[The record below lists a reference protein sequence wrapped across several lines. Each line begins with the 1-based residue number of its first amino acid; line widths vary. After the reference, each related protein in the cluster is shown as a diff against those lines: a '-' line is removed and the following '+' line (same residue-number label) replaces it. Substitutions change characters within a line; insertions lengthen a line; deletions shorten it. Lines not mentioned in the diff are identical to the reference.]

1 MKKIF
6 AIVLA
11 IVMTLSLVL
20 GCSNEKKG
28 ANAAGQQAKVA
39 DTAVKGSSSA
49 SLNDGKATAKE
60 QEKQSGPQVSPNI
73 KTGSSGSAQT
83 AASASGAKVQV
94 EKGKAYTDKDHVAA
108 YIHVY
113 KTLPPNYI
121 TKAQA
126 TKLGWKTSGS
136 LDKVAPGKSIGG
148 DRFGNYEKVLPDK
161 QGRTWK
167 ECDIDYIRGNRNAKR
182 ICYSND
188 GLIYY
193 SGSHY
198 RDFVRMY

>member
-1 MKKIF
+1 MKKVF

-11 IVMTLSLVL
+11 VVMMLSVVL
-20 GCSNEKKG
+20 GCGGKKAAQPAAPQTKITESQDKEKSNTASETTKQKDDKQQKQTSLKTNDPAG
-28 ANAAGQQAKVA
+28 SNA
-39 DTAVKGSSSA
+39 
-49 SLNDGKATAKE
+49 
-60 QEKQSGPQVSPNI
+60 
-73 KTGSSGSAQT
+73 
-83 AASASGAKVQV
+83 ASGAKVKV

-121 TKAQA
+121 TKGQA
-126 TKLGWKTSGS
+126 AKLGWKSEGP

-148 DRFGNYEKVLPDK
+148 DRFNNYEKKLPDK
-161 QGRTWK
+161 QGRTWR

-182 ICYSND
+182 ICFSND

-193 SGSHY
+193 SASHY

>member
-1 MKKIF
+1 MKKVF

-11 IVMTLSLVL
+11 IIMTMSVML
-20 GCSNEKKG
+20 GCSNDKKETPPASLQTKTAQSAETVSNQQSAAKQKNEKIKAKDKQEKKQYGQQG
-28 ANAAGQQAKVA
+28 ANQSQPAPDSTAKVA
-39 DTAVKGSSSA
+39 
-49 SLNDGKATAKE
+49 
-60 QEKQSGPQVSPNI
+60 
-73 KTGSSGSAQT
+73 
-83 AASASGAKVQV
+83 V

-121 TKAQA
+121 TKGQA
-126 TKLGWKTSGS
+126 NKLGWKTKGT

-148 DRFGNYEKVLPDK
+148 DRFGNYEKILPDK
-161 QGRTWK
+161 PGRTWK
-167 ECDIDYIRGNRNAKR
+167 ECDIDYVRGNRNAKR
-182 ICYSND
+182 ICFSND

-198 RDFVRMY
+198 RDFERLY

>member
-1 MKKIF
+1 MKKVF

-11 IVMTLSLVL
+11 IIMTMSVML
-20 GCSNEKKG
+20 GCSNDKKETPPASQQTKTAQSAETVSNQQSAAKQKNEKIKAKDKQEKKQYGQQG
-28 ANAAGQQAKVA
+28 ANQSQPAPDSTAKVA
-39 DTAVKGSSSA
+39 
-49 SLNDGKATAKE
+49 
-60 QEKQSGPQVSPNI
+60 
-73 KTGSSGSAQT
+73 
-83 AASASGAKVQV
+83 V

-121 TKAQA
+121 TKGQA
-126 TKLGWKTSGS
+126 NKLGWKTKGT

-148 DRFGNYEKVLPDK
+148 DRFGNYEKILPDK
-161 QGRTWK
+161 PGRTWK
-167 ECDIDYIRGNRNAKR
+167 ECDIDYVRGNRNAKR
-182 ICYSND
+182 ICFSND

-198 RDFVRMY
+198 RDFERLY

>member
-1 MKKIF
+1 MKKVF

-11 IVMTLSLVL
+11 IIMTMSVML
-20 GCSNEKKG
+20 GCSNDKKETPPASLQTKTAQSAETVSNQQSAAKQKNEKIKAKDKQEKKQYGQQG
-28 ANAAGQQAKVA
+28 ANQSQPAPDSAAKVA
-39 DTAVKGSSSA
+39 
-49 SLNDGKATAKE
+49 
-60 QEKQSGPQVSPNI
+60 
-73 KTGSSGSAQT
+73 
-83 AASASGAKVQV
+83 V

-121 TKAQA
+121 TKGQA
-126 TKLGWKTSGS
+126 NKLGWKTKGT

-148 DRFGNYEKVLPDK
+148 DRFGNYEKILPDK
-161 QGRTWK
+161 PGRTWK
-167 ECDIDYIRGNRNAKR
+167 ECDIDYVRGNRNAKR
-182 ICYSND
+182 ICFSND

-198 RDFVRMY
+198 RDFERLY

>member
-1 MKKIF
+1 MKKVF

-11 IVMTLSLVL
+11 IIMTMSVML
-20 GCSNEKKG
+20 GCSNDKKETPPASQQTKTAQSAETVSNQQSAAKQKNEKIKAQDKQEKKQYGQQG
-28 ANAAGQQAKVA
+28 ANQSQPAPDSTAKVA
-39 DTAVKGSSSA
+39 
-49 SLNDGKATAKE
+49 
-60 QEKQSGPQVSPNI
+60 
-73 KTGSSGSAQT
+73 
-83 AASASGAKVQV
+83 V

-121 TKAQA
+121 TKGQA
-126 TKLGWKTSGS
+126 NKLGWKTKGT

-148 DRFGNYEKVLPDK
+148 DRFGNYEKILPDK
-161 QGRTWK
+161 PGRTWK
-167 ECDIDYIRGNRNAKR
+167 ECDIDYVRGNRNAKR
-182 ICYSND
+182 ICFSND

-198 RDFVRMY
+198 RDFERLY

>member
-1 MKKIF
+1 MKKVF

-11 IVMTLSLVL
+11 IIMTMNVML
-20 GCSNEKKG
+20 GCSNNKKETPPASLQTKTAQSAETVSNQQSAAKQKNEKIKAKDKQEKKQYGQQG
-28 ANAAGQQAKVA
+28 ANQSQPAPDSTAKVA
-39 DTAVKGSSSA
+39 
-49 SLNDGKATAKE
+49 
-60 QEKQSGPQVSPNI
+60 
-73 KTGSSGSAQT
+73 
-83 AASASGAKVQV
+83 V

-121 TKAQA
+121 TKGQA
-126 TKLGWKTSGS
+126 NKLGWKTKGT

-148 DRFGNYEKVLPDK
+148 DRFGNYEKILPDK
-161 QGRTWK
+161 PGRTWK
-167 ECDIDYIRGNRNAKR
+167 ECDIDYVRGNRNAKR
-182 ICYSND
+182 ICFSND

-198 RDFVRMY
+198 RDFERLY

>member
-1 MKKIF
+1 MKKVF

-11 IVMTLSLVL
+11 IIMTMSVML
-20 GCSNEKKG
+20 GCSNDKKETPPASLQTKTAQSAETVSNQQSAAKQKNEKIKAKDKQEKKQY
-28 ANAAGQQAKVA
+28 GQQGVNQSQPAPDSAAKVA
-39 DTAVKGSSSA
+39 
-49 SLNDGKATAKE
+49 
-60 QEKQSGPQVSPNI
+60 
-73 KTGSSGSAQT
+73 
-83 AASASGAKVQV
+83 V

-121 TKAQA
+121 TKGQA
-126 TKLGWKTSGS
+126 NKLGWKTKGT

-148 DRFGNYEKVLPDK
+148 DRFGNYEKILPDK
-161 QGRTWK
+161 PGRTWK
-167 ECDIDYIRGNRNAKR
+167 ECDIDYVRGNRNAKR
-182 ICYSND
+182 ICFSND

-198 RDFVRMY
+198 RDFERLY

>member
-1 MKKIF
+1 MKKVF

-11 IVMTLSLVL
+11 IIMTMSVML
-20 GCSNEKKG
+20 GCSNDKKETPPASQQTKTVQSAETVSNQQSAAKQKNEKIKAKDKQEKKQYGQQG
-28 ANAAGQQAKVA
+28 ANQKQPAPDSAAKVA
-39 DTAVKGSSSA
+39 
-49 SLNDGKATAKE
+49 
-60 QEKQSGPQVSPNI
+60 
-73 KTGSSGSAQT
+73 
-83 AASASGAKVQV
+83 V

-121 TKAQA
+121 TKGQA
-126 TKLGWKTSGS
+126 NKLGWKTKGT

-148 DRFGNYEKVLPDK
+148 DRFGNYEKILPDK
-161 QGRTWK
+161 PGRTWK
-167 ECDIDYIRGNRNAKR
+167 ECDIDYVRGNRNAKR
-182 ICYSND
+182 ICFSND

-198 RDFVRMY
+198 RDFERLY

>member
-1 MKKIF
+1 MKKVF

-11 IVMTLSLVL
+11 IIMTMSVML
-20 GCSNEKKG
+20 GCSNDKKETPPALQQTKTVQSAETVSNQQSAAKQKNEKIKVKDKQEKKQYGQQQG
-28 ANAAGQQAKVA
+28 ANQSQPAPDSAAKVA
-39 DTAVKGSSSA
+39 
-49 SLNDGKATAKE
+49 
-60 QEKQSGPQVSPNI
+60 
-73 KTGSSGSAQT
+73 
-83 AASASGAKVQV
+83 V

-121 TKAQA
+121 TKGQA
-126 TKLGWKTSGS
+126 NKLGWKTKGT

-148 DRFGNYEKVLPDK
+148 DRFGNYEKILPDK
-161 QGRTWK
+161 PGRTWK
-167 ECDIDYIRGNRNAKR
+167 ECDIDYVRGNRNAKR
-182 ICYSND
+182 ICFSND

-198 RDFVRMY
+198 RDFERLY

>member
-1 MKKIF
+1 MKKVF

-11 IVMTLSLVL
+11 IIMTMSVML
-20 GCSNEKKG
+20 GCSNDKKETPPASLQTNTAQSAETVSNQQSAAKQKNEKIKAKDKQEKKQYGQQG
-28 ANAAGQQAKVA
+28 ANQSQPAPDSTAKVA
-39 DTAVKGSSSA
+39 
-49 SLNDGKATAKE
+49 
-60 QEKQSGPQVSPNI
+60 
-73 KTGSSGSAQT
+73 
-83 AASASGAKVQV
+83 V

-121 TKAQA
+121 TKGQA
-126 TKLGWKTSGS
+126 NKLGWKTKGT

-148 DRFGNYEKVLPDK
+148 DRFGNYEKILPDK
-161 QGRTWK
+161 PGRTWK
-167 ECDIDYIRGNRNAKR
+167 ECDIDYVRGNRNAKR
-182 ICYSND
+182 ICFSND

-198 RDFVRMY
+198 RDFERLY

>member
-1 MKKIF
+1 MKKVF

-11 IVMTLSLVL
+11 IIMTMSVML
-20 GCSNEKKG
+20 GCSNDKKETPPASQQTKTVQSAETVSNQQSAAKQKNEKIKAKDKQEKKQYGQQG
-28 ANAAGQQAKVA
+28 ANQSQPASDSTAKVA
-39 DTAVKGSSSA
+39 
-49 SLNDGKATAKE
+49 
-60 QEKQSGPQVSPNI
+60 
-73 KTGSSGSAQT
+73 
-83 AASASGAKVQV
+83 V

-121 TKAQA
+121 TKGQA
-126 TKLGWKTSGS
+126 NKLGWKTKGT

-148 DRFGNYEKVLPDK
+148 DRFGNYEKILPDK
-161 QGRTWK
+161 PGRTWK
-167 ECDIDYIRGNRNAKR
+167 ECDIDYVRGNRNAKR
-182 ICYSND
+182 ICFSND

-198 RDFVRMY
+198 RDFERLY

>member
-1 MKKIF
+1 MKKVF

-11 IVMTLSLVL
+11 IIMTMSVML
-20 GCSNEKKG
+20 GCSNDKKETPPASLQTKTAQSAETVSNQQSAAKQKNEKIKAKDKQEKKQY
-28 ANAAGQQAKVA
+28 GQQGSNQSQPAPDSAAKVA
-39 DTAVKGSSSA
+39 
-49 SLNDGKATAKE
+49 
-60 QEKQSGPQVSPNI
+60 
-73 KTGSSGSAQT
+73 
-83 AASASGAKVQV
+83 V

-121 TKAQA
+121 TKGQA
-126 TKLGWKTSGS
+126 NKLGWKTKGT

-148 DRFGNYEKVLPDK
+148 DRFGNYEKILPDK
-161 QGRTWK
+161 PGRTWK
-167 ECDIDYIRGNRNAKR
+167 ECDIDYVRGNRNAKR
-182 ICYSND
+182 ICFSND

-198 RDFVRMY
+198 RDFERLY

>member
-1 MKKIF
+1 MKKVF

-11 IVMTLSLVL
+11 IIMTMSVML
-20 GCSNEKKG
+20 GCSNDKKETPPASQQTKTVQSAETVSNQQSAAKQKNEKIKAKDKQEKKQYGQQG
-28 ANAAGQQAKVA
+28 ANQSQPAPDSTAKVA
-39 DTAVKGSSSA
+39 
-49 SLNDGKATAKE
+49 
-60 QEKQSGPQVSPNI
+60 
-73 KTGSSGSAQT
+73 
-83 AASASGAKVQV
+83 V

-121 TKAQA
+121 TKGQA
-126 TKLGWKTSGS
+126 NKLGWKTKGT

-148 DRFGNYEKVLPDK
+148 DRFGNYEKILPDK
-161 QGRTWK
+161 PGRTWK
-167 ECDIDYIRGNRNAKR
+167 ECDIDYVRGNRNAKR
-182 ICYSND
+182 ICFSND

-198 RDFVRMY
+198 RDFERLY

>member
-1 MKKIF
+1 MKKVF

-11 IVMTLSLVL
+11 IIMTMSVML
-20 GCSNEKKG
+20 GCSNDKKETPPASQQTKTVQSAETVSNQQSAAKQKNEKIKAKDKQEKKQYGQQG
-28 ANAAGQQAKVA
+28 ANQSQPAPDSAAKVA
-39 DTAVKGSSSA
+39 
-49 SLNDGKATAKE
+49 
-60 QEKQSGPQVSPNI
+60 
-73 KTGSSGSAQT
+73 
-83 AASASGAKVQV
+83 V

-121 TKAQA
+121 TKGQA
-126 TKLGWKTSGS
+126 NKLGWKTKGT

-161 QGRTWK
+161 PGRTWK
-167 ECDIDYIRGNRNAKR
+167 ECDIDYVRGNRNAKR
-182 ICYSND
+182 ICFSND

-198 RDFVRMY
+198 RDFERLY

>member
-1 MKKIF
+1 MKKVF

-11 IVMTLSLVL
+11 IIMTMSVML
-20 GCSNEKKG
+20 GCSNDKKETPPASQQTKTVQSAETVSNQQSAAKQKNEKIKAKDKQEKKQYGQQG
-28 ANAAGQQAKVA
+28 ANQSQPAPDSAAKVA
-39 DTAVKGSSSA
+39 
-49 SLNDGKATAKE
+49 
-60 QEKQSGPQVSPNI
+60 
-73 KTGSSGSAQT
+73 
-83 AASASGAKVQV
+83 V

-121 TKAQA
+121 TKGQA
-126 TKLGWKTSGS
+126 NKLGWKTKGT

-148 DRFGNYEKVLPDK
+148 DRFGNYEKILPDK
-161 QGRTWK
+161 PGRTWK
-167 ECDIDYIRGNRNAKR
+167 ECDIDYVRGNRNAKR
-182 ICYSND
+182 ICFSND

-198 RDFVRMY
+198 RDFERLY